1 MKRDILSFVLATLLY
16 LGVAFGIY
24 RLSRIEAV
32 ASEKMDTT
40 VVTLVA
46 RAPSQ
51 EKSLVNSE
59 ASPEIEENEKEP
71 EPEIEPEPE
80 PKPEPEPSPPI
91 EETPPPPPEEK
102 IPPAVQK
109 PVERIEKIEPKE
121 PTPPK
126 KIEKVQKRE
135 KPKKEL
141 KKEKKVKKLKK
152 RSVKKRKKRAK
163 KVRKRSK
170 ASVHSRAS
178 SGGVKNANLCLAR
191 IKKRIASKKSYPPR
205 AKRMHI
211 QGTVRVSFTILSGGS
226 VSGVSASGH
235 PLLRASAIS
244 AVKRAAPFKIPGC
257 RMRLP
262 RKMSVVLRYRLR

>member
-16 LGVAFGIY
+16 LGLAFGIY

-71 EPEIEPEPE
+71 EPEIEPEP
-80 PKPEPEPSPPI
+80 KPEPKPSPPI

-102 IPPAVQK
+102 MAPVVQK

-121 PTPPK
+121 PTPAK

-141 KKEKKVKKLKK
+141 KKEKKVKK
-152 RSVKKRKKRAK
+152 RSAKKRKRRTK

-191 IKKRIASKKSYPPR
+191 IRKRIASRKSYPPR

-244 AVKRAAPFKIPGC
+244 AVKRAAPFKISGC
-257 RMRLP
+257 RMRFP